1 MQILHPAA
9 NVYAFYEGRSGEERQ
24 GGETWV
30 ESGALSLGVASY
42 ALVDREEALV
52 FDTHVSVDRAQRLR
66 ETLEGEGVR
75 KFTVLLSHWHLDHI
89 AGTEAFED
97 CEILAS
103 RRTGELLREN
113 RAAIEA
119 GELEGPPPI
128 APLVIPTRLLEGPT
142 DLTVGGLQ
150 IEVLPAD
157 IHSEDGVVLWLGERR
172 LPLAAD
178 AVEDTITYVMEP
190 ARLSVHLEELQ
201 RLAELRPERLLPSH
215 GSAEAIG
222 AGGYPP
228 GLIRA
233 TQDYL
238 RALLRIREQPELRDT
253 ALRELLAGPLE
264 EGWVSYFA
272 PYEAVHQANLRS
284 VIDDARP

>member
-1 MQILHPAA
+1 MQILRPAA
-9 NVYAFYEGRSGEERQ
+9 NVYAFYEGRTGEERQ

-42 ALVDREEALV
+42 ALVDREQALV
-52 FDTHVSVDRAQRLR
+52 FDTHVSVDRAQRVR
-66 ETLEGEGVR
+66 ETLESEGVR
-75 KFTVLLSHWHLDHI
+75 KFTVLLSHWHLDHV
-89 AGTEAFED
+89 AGTAAFED

-103 RRTGELLREN
+103 RRTAELLREN

-128 APLVIPTRLLEGPT
+128 APLVMPTRLLEGRT
-142 DLTVGGLQ
+142 VLAVGDL
-150 IEVLPAD
+150 EVDVVPAD
-157 IHSEDGVVLWLGERR
+157 IHSEDGLVLWLPERR
-172 LPLAAD
+172 LLLAAD
-178 AVEDTITYVMEP
+178 SVEDTITYVMEP
-190 ARLSVHLEELQ
+190 TRLGVHLGQLE

-215 GSAEAIG
+215 GSPEAIS
-222 AGGYPP
+222 AGGYSA

-238 RALLRIREQPELRDT
+238 RALLEIREEPELRDT

-264 EGWVSYFA
+264 AGWIIYYA